1 MENRIVV
8 KEFRGEED
16 FWILITDEEI
26 YLNVLMEKKRAIRE
40 KIENCEK
47 NIILPEEVT
56 MMKIK
61 NIKEITVKKNSK
73 SIDFISK
80 EEVKATFDADSKEIK
95 SSILS
100 EMQTLLGDKYEMKEI
115 KYTMFRRVIT
125 PACYTIIAGILGAIC
140 IWLATA
146 QPVIVKRDIIV
157 RRSIATII
165 KTIQFIEGIGADNA
179 RILAMVLVSI
189 PIIYMAIRVVK
200 PPVKIVIE
208 SK

>member
-1 MENRIVV
+1 MEKKIVV

-16 FWILITDEEI
+16 FWILMTDEEI
-26 YLNVLMEKKRAIRE
+26 YLNVLIEKKRAIRE
-40 KIENCEK
+40 KIENGEK

-61 NIKEITVKKNSK
+61 NIKEITSKKNSK
-73 SIDFISK
+73 SIEFIST
-80 EEVKATFDADSKEIK
+80 EEVEATFDADSKEIK
-95 SSILS
+95 DSIMS
-100 EMQTLLGDKYEMKEI
+100 EIHTLLGDNYEMRER

-125 PACYTIIAGILGAIC
+125 PACYTVIAGLVGGVC

-146 QPVIVKRDIIV
+146 QPVLVKRDMIV

-165 KTIQFIEGIGADNA
+165 KTLQFIEGIGADNA
-179 RILAMVLVSI
+179 KILAMVLVAI
-189 PIIYMAIRVVK
+189 PMIYMAIRVVK